1 MMVNCINYGILV
13 VIIVSMT
20 MVNVNKLPLPD
31 RNSTR
36 SHTVMVYGFLPS
48 QCLEF
53 HYKHNR
59 CVWESMETRSDD
71 GISVSTQNEG
81 LFGLAW
87 YYLTIFCINTP
98 LHLTKCAVCNHNILH
113 AVLCLPQYNALNLT
127 FHFQC
132 DKSCLTDE
140 H

>member
-1 MMVNCINYGILV
+1 MVNYINYGILV

-20 MVNVNKLPLPD
+20 IVNVNKLLLTD

-53 HYKHNR
+53 HYKHSR

-81 LFGLAW
+81 LFGLA
-87 YYLTIFCINTP
+87 YIFCINTP

-113 AVLCLPQYNALNLT
+113 VSPT
-127 FHFQC
+127 IQC
-132 DKSCLTDE
+132 TQLDLS
-140 H
+140 